1 MISDYGICNFARVGV
16 HLNKCCDENQRFDE
30 MKSKIAEILLASLGT
45 LLFLFLILPFFFIW
59 IPYKILSPPNY
70 IYLFDIGVFRY
81 CGWIPIVLGVV
92 IYFWC
97 SLSFLFIGKGTP
109 LIVTPPKNLVVKG
122 LYRFV
127 RNPMYIGALLIVLGE
142 ALLFQ
147 SKGLFIYAL
156 VMLVPIS
163 VYLPLKNPIWQINL
177 EELTNGIASRCVA
190 GFLV

>member
-1 MISDYGICNFARVGV
+1 
-16 HLNKCCDENQRFDE
+16 
-30 MKSKIAEILLASLGT
+30 MKSKIVEILLTSFGT

-81 CGWIPIVLGVV
+81 CGWVPIVLGFI

-97 SLSFLFIGKGTP
+97 SLSFLFFGKGAPLLLTP
-109 LIVTPPKNLVVKG
+109 TKNLVVKG

-156 VMLVPIS
+156 VIFVGTNIRILAFEEPYLADKFGETYERYRKS
-163 VYLPLKNPIWQINL
+163 VRRWIPC
-177 EELTNGIASRCVA
+177 LTPYRENDSESQ
-190 GFLV
+190 